1 MNPLARNV
9 RKGFRRLFN
18 VKTITLDGIV
28 VATDLETLGK
38 QVRDG
43 LFKGTYEEPERILIR
58 QALQANDRVLEIGGG
73 IGFVSLLCAK
83 ICGPANVL
91 TYEANPLMIET
102 IQANYALNGIAPTLR
117 AKAITAREREV
128 TFFVN
133 DNIISSSLHERKEGR
148 AQTVAADPLDEVI
161 AEWKPTA
168 IVMDVE
174 GAETTILTASA
185 LRGVKK
191 LILEL
196 HPHIVGAD
204 AIAKM
209 VQHLNKLGFRE
220 QSAVGKSAWFSRTEA
235 T

>member
-1 MNPLARNV
+1 MNPVARNV

-28 VATDLETLGK
+28 VSTELGTISK
-38 QVRDG
+38 RVREG

-58 QALQANDRVLEIGGG
+58 QALHPEDRVLEIGGG
-73 IGFVSLLCAK
+73 IGFVSLLCAT
-83 ICGPANVL
+83 ICGAANVL
-91 TYEANPLMIET
+91 TYEANPQMVAI
-102 IQANYALNGIAPTLR
+102 IQRNYTLNGISPMIR
-117 AKAITAREREV
+117 SKAITARDREV
-128 TFFVN
+128 TFFVD
-133 DNIISSSLHERKEGR
+133 DNIVSSSLHERKDGR
-148 AQTVAADPLDEVI
+148 PQTVPADPLDEVI
-161 AEWKPTA
+161 AEWKPTT

-174 GAETTILTASA
+174 GAETTILPASE

-209 VQHLNKLGFRE
+209 VQHLNMLGFRE